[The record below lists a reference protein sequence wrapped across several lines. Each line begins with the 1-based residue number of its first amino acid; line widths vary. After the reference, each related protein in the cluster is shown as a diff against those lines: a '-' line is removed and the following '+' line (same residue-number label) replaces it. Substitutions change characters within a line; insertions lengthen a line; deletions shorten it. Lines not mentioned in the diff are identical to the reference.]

1 MPRKSKRQRNAE
13 QAVRQQRVRDEAKTR
28 CRPERDDLARMVLW
42 QLIRSAEH
50 HRLGRRKALDRLRNK
65 IVEGLEY
72 QGFNVF
78 ESENVFEALADSYA
92 DGLFP
97 FRPKRHLETN

>member
-1 MPRKSKRQRNAE
+1 MPRETKKQRNAK
-13 QAVRQQRVRDEAKTR
+13 QSIRQQLVRDNTKER
-28 CRPERDDLARMVLW
+28 RRPERDDLARMVLW
-42 QLIRSAEH
+42 QLIRSAER
-50 HRLGRRKALDRLRNK
+50 HRLGRREALDRLRNK

-78 ESENVFEALADSYA
+78 ESEDVFEELARSYA

-97 FRPKRHLETN
+97 FRPKRHLAPF

>member
-1 MPRKSKRQRNAE
+1 MPRKPKKQRNAE
-13 QAVRQQRVRDEAKTR
+13 QLIRQQRVRDDAKTR
-28 CRPERDDLARMVLW
+28 CRPGRDDLARMVLW
-42 QLIRSAEH
+42 QLMRSAEN

-72 QGFNVF
+72 QGFSVF
-78 ESENVFEALADSYA
+78 ESEDVFEELAKSYS

-97 FRPKRHLETN
+97 FRPKFHLQTN